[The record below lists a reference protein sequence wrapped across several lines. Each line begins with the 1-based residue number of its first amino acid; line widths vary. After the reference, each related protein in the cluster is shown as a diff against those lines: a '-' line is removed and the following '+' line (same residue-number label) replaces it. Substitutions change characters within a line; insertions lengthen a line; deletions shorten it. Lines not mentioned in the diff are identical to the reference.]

1 MTITAHRLVP
11 PALQA
16 AALTDPAT
24 LSRHALDA
32 ALDIPEPRDF
42 TLVRARDTGDVVEA
56 LLGAFELR
64 VGRYSSP
71 HVQSVTERIS
81 LDGEPISASR
91 VRAALEAG
99 DEETV
104 ARLVPAPTLAHLRS
118 QFFSDRQEQ

>member
-1 MTITAHRLVP
+1 MIWKEADDRESDIAQLEQLSDVASVAEKTRIKKQIANIRAGCAGEREAAHFLRREFGESQRMGMLHDLRL
-11 PALQA
+11 
-16 AALTDPAT
+16 
-24 LSRHALDA
+24 
-32 ALDIPEPRDF
+32 E
-42 TLVRARDTGDVVEA
+42 
-56 LLGAFELR
+56 
-64 VGRYSSP
+64 
-71 HVQSVTERIS
+71 